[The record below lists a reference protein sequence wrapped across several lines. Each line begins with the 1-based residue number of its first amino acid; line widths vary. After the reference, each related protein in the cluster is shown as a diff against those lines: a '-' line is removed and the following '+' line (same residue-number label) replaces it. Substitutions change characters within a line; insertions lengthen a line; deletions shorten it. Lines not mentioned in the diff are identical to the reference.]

1 VSCKLLFVDD
11 EPAVLSALQRVL
23 RPLRSGWEMVFVGS
37 GAEALKVLVTAEF
50 DAVISDMKM
59 PGMSGAELLE
69 EVRLRH
75 PRCLRF
81 ILSGESDKGL
91 ALRAANVAHQ
101 YLVKPCD
108 SAELKQA
115 LIEGLATRNRLEDG
129 SMMATLSQIT
139 SLPSLPV
146 HHIEL
151 LRALE
156 VPSCSNDQIG
166 AIIERDLGLSAKL
179 LKIANS
185 ALFGFR
191 CQISTPSQAVGML
204 GTETIKTLALAVGIF
219 SQAACPPENMADMEA
234 LSRHSLLIGSLS
246 RQLARAA
253 NVTQRE
259 IDNAFTAGV
268 LHDLG
273 KLVQLWKLPEQWSTI
288 SVMSAERSIS
298 RAQAEYDLFGC
309 SHAEIGG
316 YLLGSWGLPIAI
328 INAVTWHHRPS
339 QSQVKQ
345 LSSLVFVHLAHA
357 LSRANPDFGDIS
369 SHVDRAFLDQC
380 VEWPECLKWAE
391 KVDATPPIG

>member
-1 VSCKLLFVDD
+1 VNCKLLFVDD

-23 RPLRSGWEMVFVGS
+23 RPLRSDWEMVFVGS
-37 GAEALKVLVTAEF
+37 GAEALEVLDTAEF
-50 DAVISDMKM
+50 DVVVSDMKM

-69 EVRLRH
+69 AVRLRH

-81 ILSGESDKGL
+81 ILSGESDKAL
-91 ALRAANVAHQ
+91 ALRAANIAHQ

-108 SAELKQA
+108 SAELKQV
-115 LIEGLATRNRLEDG
+115 LIEGLASRDRLADG
-129 SMMATLSQIT
+129 SLKATLSQIT

-146 HHIEL
+146 HHVEL
-151 LRALE
+151 LRSLE
-156 VPSCSNDQIG
+156 STSCSNEQIG
-166 AIIERDLGLSAKL
+166 AIIERDLGLSSKV

-191 CQISTPSQAVGML
+191 CQISTASQAVGVL
-204 GTETIKTLALAVGIF
+204 GTETIKTLALAVGVF
-219 SQAACPPENMADMEA
+219 SQAACPPENGPEMEE
-234 LSRHSLLIGSLS
+234 LWTHSLSIGRLT

-253 NVTQRE
+253 NLTQRE
-259 IDNAFTAGV
+259 IDDAFTAGV
-268 LHDLG
+268 LHDVG
-273 KLVQLWKLPEQWSTI
+273 KLIQLWKLPGQWSAI
-288 SVMSAERSIS
+288 SAASAERNIS

-316 YLLGSWGLPIAI
+316 YLLGSWGLPISI

-357 LSRANPDFGDIS
+357 LSRANPDLGDMS

-391 KVDATPPIG
+391 KVNATIF

>member
-1 VSCKLLFVDD
+1 
-11 EPAVLSALQRVL
+11 
-23 RPLRSGWEMVFVGS
+23 
-37 GAEALKVLVTAEF
+37 
-50 DAVISDMKM
+50 
-59 PGMSGAELLE
+59 
-69 EVRLRH
+69 
-75 PRCLRF
+75 
-81 ILSGESDKGL
+81 
-91 ALRAANVAHQ
+91 
-101 YLVKPCD
+101 
-108 SAELKQA
+108 
-115 LIEGLATRNRLEDG
+115 
-129 SMMATLSQIT
+129 
-139 SLPSLPV
+139 
-146 HHIEL
+146 
-151 LRALE
+151 
-156 VPSCSNDQIG
+156 
-166 AIIERDLGLSAKL
+166 
-179 LKIANS
+179 
-185 ALFGFR
+185 
-191 CQISTPSQAVGML
+191 
-204 GTETIKTLALAVGIF
+204 
-219 SQAACPPENMADMEA
+219 MADMEA